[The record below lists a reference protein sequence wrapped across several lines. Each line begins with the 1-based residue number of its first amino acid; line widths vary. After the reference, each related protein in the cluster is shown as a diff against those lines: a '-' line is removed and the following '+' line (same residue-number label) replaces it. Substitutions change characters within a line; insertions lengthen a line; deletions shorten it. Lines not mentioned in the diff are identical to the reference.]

1 MPLLFLAINKLKY
14 DDATSLQNKTRQDKT
29 DFKRANLK

>member
-29 DFKRANLK
+29 RLTLKEQI